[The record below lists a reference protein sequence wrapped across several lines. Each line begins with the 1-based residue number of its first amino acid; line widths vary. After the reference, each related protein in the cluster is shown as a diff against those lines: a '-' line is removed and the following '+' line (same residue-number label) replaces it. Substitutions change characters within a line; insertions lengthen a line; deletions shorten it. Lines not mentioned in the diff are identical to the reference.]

1 MRRIVFFISIL
12 NLTACNA
19 QPEVI
24 FEENF
29 DGNSLNLTH
38 WNYELGDGCPALC
51 GWGND
56 ELQLYTKENVVVR
69 DGNLVITASKKDGLH
84 YSGRITTKDKVEFT
98 YGTIEVRA
106 KLATGKGLWPA
117 FWMLGSNIDEAI
129 WPACGEIDIMEYV
142 GREPHVVFTSLHT
155 TSSSGETVN
164 TKRTR
169 IENIEEGFH
178 TYKAEWTK
186 DHITFFVD
194 NTEVYTYNPALKNV
208 ENWPFDQPFYLL
220 ANLAIGGKFGG
231 REVDQ
236 TIFPEEYLIDYI
248 KITKP

>member
-1 MRRIVFFISIL
+1 MKTIFFIISIFS
-12 NLTACNA
+12 LTACSSKP
-19 QPEVI
+19 QVI
-24 FEENF
+24 FEDNF
-29 DGNSLNLTH
+29 EGDRLNLAH

-56 ELQLYTKENVVVR
+56 ELQLYTRENVAVR
-69 DGNLVITASKKDGLH
+69 DGFLVITASKEDSTH

-98 YGTIEVRA
+98 YGIIEVRA

-142 GREPHVVFTSLHT
+142 GREPHTVFTSIHT
-155 TSSSGETVN
+155 TSSFGETVN
-164 TKRTR
+164 TKKTK
-169 IENIEEGFH
+169 IATIEEGFH
-178 TYKAEWTK
+178 TYKANWT
-186 DHITFFVD
+186 DESITFFID
-194 NTEVYTYNPALKNV
+194 GTKVYTYNPEIKN
-208 ENWPFDQPFYLL
+208 EETWPFDQPFYVL

-231 REVDQ
+231 HDVDQ
-236 TIFPEEYLIDYI
+236 SIFPQEYIIDYI